1 MGMLSRIFRKQHYET
16 IEIPVLNIR
25 YIPSYSDYEKH
36 ITEYQRRFDE
46 ISSIEQQ
53 LIFSPHSKFTV
64 NGVCY
69 VCKKPVGFRV
79 DFQYAY
85 KVNGVLTPNW
95 RESLVC
101 PRCGLNNRM
110 RATIQIFQQE
120 CRPAVD
126 SRIYIS
132 EQITPLFSLLTNNYL
147 HVTGSEYMGDSV
159 PYGENKKTGLRNEDL
174 TKLSFKNEEFDYV
187 LSFDVLEHVPD
198 YRKALSECFRCLKP
212 NAVFYFSVPFIKN
225 EIKNLVRACINE
237 KGEVNHIL
245 PPEYHGD
252 PINPEGCL
260 CFHQFGW
267 ELLDE
272 LKDIGF
278 KNVNTLLYWSREL
291 GYLGGEQVL
300 FTATKKPEGK
310 GRKNHYGNNH

>member
-1 MGMLSRIFRKQHYET
+1 MGILSRIFRKQHRET
-16 IEIPVLNIR
+16 IEIPDLNIQ
-25 YIPSYSDYEKH
+25 YIPSYGDYEKH

-46 ISSIEQQ
+46 ISLIEQQ
-53 LIFSPHSKFTV
+53 LIFSSRSEFTV

-69 VCKKPVGFRV
+69 VCKKRV
-79 DFQYAY
+79 DFHVDFRYAC

-101 PRCGLNNRM
+101 PQCGLNNRM
-110 RATIQIFQQE
+110 RAAIQIFQQE
-120 CRPAVD
+120 CRPAPD

-132 EQITPLFSLLTNNYL
+132 EQTTPLYSLLTNNYL
-147 HVTGSEYMGDSV
+147 HVKGSEYRGDSM

-174 TKLSFKNEEFDYV
+174 TKLSFKNKEFDYI
-187 LSFDVLEHVPD
+187 LSFDVLEHVPN

-212 NAVFYFSVPFIKN
+212 DAVFYFSVPFIKDQ
-225 EIKNLVRACINE
+225 IKNLVRACING

-252 PINPEGCL
+252 PINPGGCL

-272 LKDIGF
+272 LNDIGF
-278 KNVNTLLYWSREL
+278 KNVNALLYWSREL
-291 GYLGGEQVL
+291 GYLGGLQVQ
-300 FTATKKPEGK
+300 FIATKNTIECA
-310 GRKNHYGNNH
+310 